1 MLPDRKM
8 YALLTRPQNKS
19 GFKPLPVVI
28 IGELSPASITV
39 HSCAVVALDLLSSAL
54 IPRVLIQT
62 RNA

>member
-28 IGELSPASITV
+28 IGKLSPASITV
-39 HSCAVVALDLLSSAL
+39 FSCAVVVLDLLSAAFVSH
-54 IPRVLIQT
+54 VLNQT